1 MEEHWFL
8 RPKGKAWNVPE
19 RAKHHDLLEPICGY
33 VNNLD
38 AVEAA
43 KGYWEGELG
52 LERVILIRFRH
63 GIEPKSWTY
72 SDVVVEVIEGSERR
86 HETKYYVTRLNVLK
100 LDLGAVYEEISH
112 LLWFDG
118 HEPKSAY
125 NKVYLH
131 RVMYTWLT
139 GCSLFKQHVHH
150 LSRSGV
156 DNRLEN
162 LWATSE
168 SLHGFYHSNEF
179 QELQKLFK
187 NNNEEALILY
197 LNYLENDYPHEDHLR
212 PYMVFGDVEQYLESE
227 DNKTP
232 VTCAT
237 ATRTA
242 YHASHEIHLAGRSQ
256 SAASRSRPAVSTPYS
271 SNGLPLQAPPLL
283 RSPPHP

>member
-8 RPKGKAWNVPE
+8 RPKGKAWNIPE

-43 KGYWEGELG
+43 RGYWEGELG
-52 LERVILIRFRH
+52 LERVILIRFRR
-63 GIEPKSWTY
+63 GNEPKSWTY

-86 HETKYYVTRLNVLK
+86 YETKYYVTRLNILK
-100 LDLGAVYEEISH
+100 LDLAAVYEEVSH
-112 LLWFDG
+112 LLWFGG
-118 HEPKSAY
+118 HEPKSPY

-131 RVMYTWLT
+131 RVIYSWLT
-139 GCSLFKQHVHH
+139 GRSLFKQHVHH

-187 NNNEEALILY
+187 NNNEETLISY
-197 LNYLENDYPHEDHLR
+197 LDYLENDYPLEDHLR
-212 PYMVFGDVEQYLESE
+212 PYMVFGDFDQYLESE

-242 YHASHEIHLAGRSQ
+242 YHAPHPIHLTGRSH
-256 SAASRSRPAVSTPYS
+256 SATSPSCLALSTPPPS
-271 SNGLPLQAPPLL
+271 HGLALQASLPS